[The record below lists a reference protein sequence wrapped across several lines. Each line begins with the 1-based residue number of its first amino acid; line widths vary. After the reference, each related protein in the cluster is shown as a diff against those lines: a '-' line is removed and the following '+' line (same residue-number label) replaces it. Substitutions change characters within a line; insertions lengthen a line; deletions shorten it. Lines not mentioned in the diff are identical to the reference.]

1 MLVMM
6 AEMVSVKLPTSQAGQ
21 ASQAS
26 QASQSS
32 QQLTLYYKEGVVT
45 SLLLNDLLSTY
56 GEDYVF
62 EVHSSYVDIFNVY
75 LVYLDYING
84 QQTVLD
90 ALLEDEVSRNAITA
104 RLQAAFNLSLY
115 LDDNSFF
122 VYLMAYLLKHWLQS
136 KFVVVDQ

>member
-6 AEMVSVKLPTSQAGQ
+6 AEMVSVKLPTSQAG
-21 ASQAS
+21 QAS

-45 SLLLNDLLSTY
+45 SLLLNELLSTY